1 MQKTFAY
8 ATMITGLL
16 LGTGAAQAAS
26 LPAAAPV
33 RPDATPQEARIA
45 LQSVGFDQIS
55 ALRQSGNIVRANAV
69 YQGQPVQ
76 LVLDTRNGRIID
88 QAGPLAISVTP
99 NSSDAA
105 IRSELSRLGYTGAG
119 EVSRRGNNYVVP
131 AQQAGQPV
139 LLRVNALNGRV
150 SSSATPRREYIA
162 ARNDMDGAYVAQ
174 QLRAIGYSQVGEVS
188 RSGNIYRAAASKDG
202 APVTVRIDGNTGA
215 VTR

>member
-8 ATMITGLL
+8 AAMVTGLL
-16 LGTGAAQAAS
+16 LGAGVAQAAS

-33 RPDATPQEARIA
+33 RPDATPQEAQRA

-69 YQGQPVQ
+69 YQGQPVRI
-76 LVLDTRNGRIID
+76 LLDTRNGRISD
-88 QAGPLAISVTP
+88 QAGPLAINVTP
-99 NSSDAA
+99 KSSDAA
-105 IRSELSRLGYTGAG
+105 IRSELGGLGYTGLG
-119 EVSRRGNNYVVP
+119 EVTRRGNIYSVP
-131 AQQAGQPV
+131 AQSAGQPV

-150 SSSATPRREYIA
+150 SGATVPRREFIA
-162 ARNDMDGAYVAQ
+162 ARDDMDTSYVAQ
-174 QLRAIGYSQVGEVS
+174 QLRAIGYTQVGDVS

-202 APVTVRIDGNTGA
+202 APVSLRIDGNTGA